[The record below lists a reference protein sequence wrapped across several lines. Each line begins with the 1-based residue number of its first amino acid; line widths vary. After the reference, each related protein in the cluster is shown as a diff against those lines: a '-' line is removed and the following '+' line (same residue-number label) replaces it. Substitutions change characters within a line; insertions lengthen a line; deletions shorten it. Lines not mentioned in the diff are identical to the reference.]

1 MVNKLIAHSLI
12 KYHEKYLVIKRVATS
27 NGRNNVY
34 PFYWDIPGGSVESE
48 ELPKATAIRECLE
61 EVGLQI
67 KIDDIIHEDSN
78 LDNGIVY
85 TRLVYDAHLPK
96 NKEIIV
102 TLNPEEHTDYRW
114 ISDLN
119 DLDGEK
125 IVSYLVEILES
136 K

>member
-1 MVNKLIAHSLI
+1 MVEIMFI
-12 KYHEKYLVIKRVATS
+12 RFIGIFLVEVL
-27 NGRNNVY
+27 
-34 PFYWDIPGGSVESE
+34 SE
-48 ELPKATAIRECLE
+48 ELPKAAVVRECLE
-61 EVGLQI
+61 EVGLDQN
-67 KIDDIIHEDSN
+67 DDIIHEDSN

-125 IVSYLVEILES
+125 LFLIWQKYWKVNSFVI
-136 K
+136 

>member
-1 MVNKLIAHSLI
+1 MVNKLIVHSLI

-27 NGRNNVY
+27 NDRNNVY

-48 ELPKATAIRECLE
+48 ELPKTTTIRECLE

-102 TLNPEEHTDYRW
+102 TLNPKEHTDYRW

-125 IVSYLVEILES
+125 IVPYLVEILES
-136 K
+136 Q